1 MELMMK
7 NLLAVIGF
15 FVVAQKSYEIYC
27 DYQDLKQEN
36 ELLKKKQ
43 HQQGTT

>member
-1 MELMMK
+1 MMK